1 VSGAQ
6 IAPAVARNRE
16 PILSV
21 LRRVLPAQ
29 GTVLEIAGGTGEHA
43 VYFAAA
49 LPGLSWQPTDAD
61 PIALE
66 SITAWRT
73 TAQLPNVKPPLVL
86 DVTSPHWPVERAD
99 AVVCVNMIHIA
110 PWRAAEGLVAGAGR
124 VVVPGGVL
132 FLYGPYKEADHH
144 TAPSNEAFDAD
155 LRARNPE
162 WGVRDLDDVKALAA
176 RYGFDFAERV
186 PMPANNLSVVFRR
199 R

>member
-1 VSGAQ
+1 
-6 IAPAVARNRE
+6 
-16 PILSV
+16 
-21 LRRVLPAQ
+21 
-29 GTVLEIAGGTGEHA
+29 
-43 VYFAAA
+43 
-49 LPGLSWQPTDAD
+49 
-61 PIALE
+61 
-66 SITAWRT
+66 
-73 TAQLPNVKPPLVL
+73 
-86 DVTSPHWPVERAD
+86 VTSPHWPVERAD